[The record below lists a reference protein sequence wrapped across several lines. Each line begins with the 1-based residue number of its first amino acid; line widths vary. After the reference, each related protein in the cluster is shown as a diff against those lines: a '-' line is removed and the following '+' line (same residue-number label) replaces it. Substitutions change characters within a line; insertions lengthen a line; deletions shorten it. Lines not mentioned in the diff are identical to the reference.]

1 MSDPK
6 KKPGALWMLFYGRRR
21 RGFPWLL
28 VGILVVALALGLLF
42 ALPGGADFSRGAAA
56 ALFGLVLAAAIVLAV
71 VAVLRPR
78 RRP

>member
-1 MSDPK
+1 
-6 KKPGALWMLFYGRRR
+6 MLFYGRRR

-28 VGILVVALALGLLF
+28 AGILVAALAFGLLF

-56 ALFGLVLAAAIVLAV
+56 AVFGLVLAVAIVLAV

>member
-1 MSDPK
+1 MK
-6 KKPGALWMLFYGRRR
+6 KRPSAWWLFFYGRRR

-28 VGILVVALALGLLF
+28 AGIFLAAVVLAVVF
-42 ALPGGADFSRGAAA
+42 AIPGGADLSRALAAGV
-56 ALFGLVLAAAIVLAV
+56 FGLLLLGAIVLAV

>member
-1 MSDPK
+1 MTEPK
-6 KKPGALWMLFYGRRR
+6 KKPGFFWLLFYGRRR

-28 VGILVVALALGLLF
+28 AGILLAIGLLAVVF
-42 ALPGGADFSRGAAA
+42 AIPGAADASRAVA
-56 ALFGLVLAAAIVLAV
+56 AAFFGLLLLGGMVLAV